1 MSIPDQIRLC
11 QRFARQRGWEVVR
24 EYSDEQQTSASNWR
38 PDYQAMI
45 ADLHNGGFDILLAES
60 IDRVTRDL
68 EDNAYLYK
76 HTKHLGVTIHTL
88 GEGEMDAMKM
98 TFRGL
103 MGALFLEDLKNK
115 TRRGLIGRV
124 HNGRSA
130 GGRSYGYRPALT
142 PDGERGALDIVEDEA
157 AVIRRIFREF
167 AAGVSPL
174 KIAAGLNR
182 DGIPSPSAES
192 KRGSSGHWK
201 QNTINGNRSR
211 GTGILNNDL
220 YAGRRVWNRL
230 RYSLDPV
237 TRKRVSRLQPE
248 DQWERAD
255 VPALRIVDQDLWEAV
270 KSRQDNLTRRKGS
283 DTAPKDRNSLSA
295 SQALRRRKYLLS
307 GLLECGICG
316 GKLTIAGSGPKKR
329 YYCANAKEKGP
340 AICSGMPGLLQHH
353 AEQTVLSS
361 LQDELMQDEAFQRFR
376 TEFEKHMAAS
386 ASSGQEELKL
396 RDKHIR
402 EKEKVHRNLVKAVEQ
417 GDYSRVII
425 ARLEVVDAELQTM
438 RASRD
443 AAAPVQIEMPNDLPA
458 LYRTYVDNLVQTL
471 SGEQVAGRAS
481 DEMHEL
487 FERIVV
493 RHDAKIGHTVE
504 LQGNLSSMLGAAD
517 SKNAASYAAA
527 ACSLKLVAGAGFEPA
542 TFRL

>member
-1 MSIPDQIRLC
+1 MKTVKRAAIYARYSLDMQSPMSIPDQIRLC

-115 TRRGLIGRV
+115 TRRGLIGHV

-182 DGIPSPSAES
+182 DGIPSPRPSRSVDLQVTGNRIQSMAIAAAGPGS
-192 KRGSSGHWK
+192 LTTISMLVAVSGTASVTVSTRSHGSGYRGSSPK
-201 QNTINGNRSR
+201 TNGNVRTSR
-211 GTGILNNDL
+211 
-220 YAGRRVWNRL
+220 
-230 RYSLDPV
+230 PC
-237 TRKRVSRLQPE
+237 
-248 DQWERAD
+248 
-255 VPALRIVDQDLWEAV
+255 
-270 KSRQDNLTRRKGS
+270 
-283 DTAPKDRNSLSA
+283 A
-295 SQALRRRKYLLS
+295 SSTK
-307 GLLECGICG
+307 ICG
-316 GKLTIAGSGPKKR
+316 RP
-329 YYCANAKEKGP
+329 
-340 AICSGMPGLLQHH
+340 
-353 AEQTVLSS
+353 
-361 LQDELMQDEAFQRFR
+361 
-376 TEFEKHMAAS
+376 
-386 ASSGQEELKL
+386 
-396 RDKHIR
+396 
-402 EKEKVHRNLVKAVEQ
+402 
-417 GDYSRVII
+417 
-425 ARLEVVDAELQTM
+425 
-438 RASRD
+438 
-443 AAAPVQIEMPNDLPA
+443 
-458 LYRTYVDNLVQTL
+458 
-471 SGEQVAGRAS
+471 
-481 DEMHEL
+481 
-487 FERIVV
+487 
-493 RHDAKIGHTVE
+493 
-504 LQGNLSSMLGAAD
+504 
-517 SKNAASYAAA
+517 
-527 ACSLKLVAGAGFEPA
+527 
-542 TFRL
+542 